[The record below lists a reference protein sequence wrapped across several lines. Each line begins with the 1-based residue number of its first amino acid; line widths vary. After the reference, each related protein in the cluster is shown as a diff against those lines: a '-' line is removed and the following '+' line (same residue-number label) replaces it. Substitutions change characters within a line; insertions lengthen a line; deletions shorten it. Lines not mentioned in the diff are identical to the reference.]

1 MPFTIK
7 PLYINTKTLK
17 GSKTDKPSQGI
28 HADLA
33 KWQRRYN
40 TLDTSSYKGK
50 RTVTFN
56 APRRDNPYHQKKE
69 AVIDAIRTRI
79 DKLILKA
86 KPDYTAVEETI
97 YQQGTAIGRH
107 RLQLLLNVAWLC
119 DAVVDSKRSARESA
133 FYHIN
138 THYLAI
144 MRELYGSD
152 TVYQDHENVACTDH
166 FIPESD
172 RFYGKRRKKKA

>member
-7 PLYINTKTLK
+7 PLYINTKSLK

-56 APRRDNPYHQKKE
+56 APRRDNPYHKAKE
-69 AVIDAIRTRI
+69 AIVNKLRTRI
-79 DKLILKA
+79 DKLVRKA
-86 KPDYTAVEETI
+86 RPDYEPVEETM
-97 YQQGTAIGRH
+97 YQQGDILNRH

-119 DAVVDSKRSARESA
+119 DAIVDGKRSSRESA

-166 FIPESD
+166 FIPEKE
-172 RFYGKRRKKKA
+172 RFYGKRRKAKA